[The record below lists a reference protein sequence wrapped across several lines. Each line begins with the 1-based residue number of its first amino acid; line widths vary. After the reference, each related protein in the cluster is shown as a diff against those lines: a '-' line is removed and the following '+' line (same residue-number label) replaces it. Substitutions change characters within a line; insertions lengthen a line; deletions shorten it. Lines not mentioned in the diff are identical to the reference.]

1 MAYQSYA
8 SSALTDIPANVA
20 ILAAAEGWTVDV
32 TNPNEPIFTHPT
44 LVGAVPMRMRA
55 NISGGNHDLYFERAT
70 SPASG
75 PAALIRSPILSGGI
89 TQAPTTV
96 HVFASQTPQPYI
108 AVVVEYGFNR
118 HRHLYFGYLEQV
130 ATHTGGE
137 ILAAANHE
145 IIANDAQ
152 RSGYG
157 AISHQYLCR
166 GRNNRFGSN
175 LQGGV
180 HINHVNN
187 ANPWRQFRATGTYN
201 GLEDFTGL
209 EVFGGYMDGPNCGY
223 LSTGMSPFLG
233 GNILVPIN
241 LYMPMNPG
249 ATAYFAPLGRTPGV
263 RMINMEDIEPGA
275 QIDVGG
281 NNWRCFPAARK
292 SALTAANYNGS
303 VIDYPI
309 EETSYYI
316 GYAYPE

>member
-1 MAYQSYA
+1 MSYQSYA

-20 ILAAAEGWTVDV
+20 ILAAAEGWTVDN
-32 TNPNEPIFTHPT
+32 TIPDQPIFTHPS

-55 NISGGNHDLYFERAT
+55 NISAGLHDLYFERAT

-108 AVVVEYGFNR
+108 AVIVEYGFNR
-118 HRHLYFGYLEQV
+118 YRHLYFGYLEQV
-130 ATHTGGE
+130 STHTGGE

-157 AISHQYLCR
+157 AVSHQYIGR
-166 GRNNRFGSN
+166 GRNARWGSN
-175 LQGGV
+175 LNGGV

-187 ANPWRQFRATGTYN
+187 ANPWRQFRASGTYN
-201 GLEDFTGL
+201 SLSSFTGL
-209 EVFGGYMDGPNCGY
+209 EAFGGFMDGPNDGY
-223 LSTGMSPFLG
+223 VALGISPFLG

-249 ATAYFAPLGRTPGV
+249 ATAYFAPLGRIPGV
-263 RMINMEDIEPGA
+263 REINMEDVEPGA

-281 NNWRCFPAARK
+281 SNWRCFPSARK
-292 SALTAANYNGS
+292 SAETVALYNGTS
-303 VIDYPI
+303 IDYPI
-309 EETSYYI
+309 EETSYYV